1 MISAVT
7 GPQWYAMNSYYKSE
21 YCPGFP
27 NGRIN
32 SVCEG
37 KNNEGANGRF
47 KCVAAR
53 GCCVKS
59 EYFGGDVKVSSV
71 VAGAL

>member
-1 MISAVT
+1 MDALIL
-7 GPQWYAMNSYYKSE
+7 YAKE
-21 YCPGFP
+21 
-27 NGRIN
+27 
-32 SVCEG
+32 